1 MWFREQLEA
10 MTETFA
16 VRFKSEIITKMFQY
30 FPPREEFMIP
40 EEYFD
45 LNPHLERHDEKEW
58 LWNDFYDV

>member
-45 LNPHLERHDEKEW
+45 LNPHLERHDEKE
-58 LWNDFYDV
+58 